1 MRCVEFSSY
10 PGESDEL
17 RMVIKKLTASSLL
30 SDPAVRR
37 TSQDLQAHVGV
48 EPSGAACTAMRT
60 RMRNLLGVMDCVL
73 CNQVISKTTFD
84 K

>member
-1 MRCVEFSSY
+1 
-10 PGESDEL
+10 
-17 RMVIKKLTASSLL
+17 MVIKKLTASSLL
-30 SDPAVRR
+30 SDPAVRQ

-73 CNQVISKTTFD
+73 CNQVISKQLFI
-84 K
+84 KFL